1 MPVHDWTR
9 VSAGTFHDFHCTW
22 IPEIKNRLNE
32 DVLPPEYY
40 AQVEQIAGDTIADI
54 LALRTDPIPGFS
66 DPEGSNGA
74 VTGLATAPPRVRYTA
89 EIESDTYAA
98 RARRVAIRHSSD
110 DRVVAL
116 IEVLS
121 PGNKASR
128 TAFQTFVSKAA
139 WVLSQG
145 CHLLLIDLFPPGP
158 RDPQGIHGA
167 LWAELGDDSY
177 GAPPDKPLTL
187 AAYSAGP
194 RKTAYVEP
202 LAVGDPLTPMPLFLT
217 PSSYVTVPL
226 EATYHTAYRGVPR
239 RWREVLDTPG

>member
-9 VSAGTFHDFHCTW
+9 VNAGTFHDFHCTW

-32 DVLPPEYY
+32 DVLPPDYY
-40 AQVEQIAGDTIADI
+40 AQVEQVAGVTIADI
-54 LALRTDPIPGFS
+54 LTLHADPGPGFTDIDS
-66 DPEGSNGA
+66 GNGP
-74 VTGLATAPPRVRYTA
+74 ATAVAVVPPRVRFTA
-89 EIESDTYAA
+89 EIESDTNAA

-121 PGNKASR
+121 PGNKAGR
-128 TAFQTFVSKAA
+128 TAFETFVGKAA
-139 WVLSQG
+139 WALTQG
-145 CHLLLIDLFPPGP
+145 CHLLLIDLLPPGP

-177 GAPPDKPLTL
+177 VAPPDKPLTL

-194 RKTAYVEP
+194 RQTAYIEP
-202 LAVGDPLTPMPLFLT
+202 LAVGDPLTSMPLFLT
-217 PSSYVTVPL
+217 PSTYVTIPL
-226 EATYHTAYRGVPR
+226 EETYRTAYRGVPR
-239 RWREVLDTPG
+239 RWRELLDPPG